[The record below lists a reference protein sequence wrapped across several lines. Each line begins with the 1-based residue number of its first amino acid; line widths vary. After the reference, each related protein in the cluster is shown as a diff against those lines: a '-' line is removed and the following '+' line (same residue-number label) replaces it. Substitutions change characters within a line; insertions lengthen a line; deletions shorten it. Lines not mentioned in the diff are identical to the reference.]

1 MRSIDH
7 DIANGNYRHLYL
19 LFGSEHYLIR
29 GYRDKLLEGLHVVKE
44 EGDMNFTWIR
54 NHSVTV
60 AELMEQADTMPF
72 FADVRVILVEN
83 SGFFKGSSKA
93 NEELAEYFGR
103 IPESTILIFT
113 EQDVDKRGKVYKGAA
128 KAGCAEEMNMP
139 TERELMTW
147 IGGRLKEAGLSMKTE
162 AWREFYKRCQS
173 SMDLMD
179 QESQKLIAYCLQ
191 KEGITKEDVEKV
203 CVNSAE
209 SKVFDLIDAMASR
222 NGKRAMQVYQD
233 MLLLDEPPMAI
244 LALIVRQFRQLH
256 SLKEMEQQRLSGERE
271 KELLHQK
278 SDYVLRKLKGYLRNF
293 KNSEIEEVLRMAAE
307 NEAAFKSGRLDE
319 RMSVELLILGFTR

>member
-1 MRSIDH
+1 MRSIDN
-7 DIANGNYRHLYL
+7 DIANANYRHLYL

-29 GYRDKLLEGLHVVKE
+29 GYRDKLLSGLNVTKE

-54 NHSVTV
+54 NRSITV
-60 AELMEQADTMPF
+60 PELIQQADTMPF

-93 NEELAEYFGR
+93 NEELAEYFKQ
-103 IPESTILIFT
+103 IPETTILIFT
-113 EQDVDKRGKVYKGAA
+113 EQDVDKRGKVYKSAA
-128 KAGCAEEMNMP
+128 KAGCTEEMEMP
-139 TERELMTW
+139 TEKELMAW
-147 IGGRLKEAGLSMKTE
+147 IGGRLKEAGLGMKTA
-162 AWREFYKRCQS
+162 AWQEFYKRCQS

-179 QESQKLIAYCLQ
+179 QESQKLIAYCLNRG
-191 KEGITKEDVEKV
+191 GIEQEDVEAI

-222 NGKRAMQVYQD
+222 NGKRAMRVYQD

-256 SLKEMEQQRLSGERE
+256 SLMEMEQQRLRPERE

-293 KNSEIEEVLRMAAE
+293 KKSEIEEVLRQAAE

-319 RMSVELLILGFTR
+319 KMSVELLILSFTR